1 VVVLLSIVATTL
13 DVLSPLLFRTLIDEA
28 IPSRDTTLIIG
39 TLFGMVFLPVLASGL
54 GFLEGRQRSKV
65 AISVTSTL
73 RQQTFEHVL
82 STRIAY
88 LGRFTSG
95 ELLHRITRGGGLVGD
110 MFVGENLLPV
120 IPRLIFLVGNV
131 AAMFYASWRLGLVTL
146 VAVPLLFLFG
156 EAVKKRVEQLHHKL
170 YGVLEAGESIV
181 HESLAGLRTI
191 RAVNGQPRE
200 VARWRLWNEQ
210 YWLTKLETDTFHS
223 FWMNTL
229 SLLITNLVLAIVLGF
244 GAFEI
249 IGNRLSL
256 GGLVAFIVY
265 APRVLSAL
273 KELNRTHLSLSEVR
287 VAAAKLD
294 ELFAM
299 PLERS
304 GGLLLP
310 ATTHSEMGVKVA
322 FDDVS
327 FRYGRGESGVSN
339 LSFQIN
345 PGEFVGIVG
354 PTGGGKSTIFDL
366 LSGFIEPDSGRIQF
380 DDVEME
386 QLSLVAIR
394 EATGV
399 VFQDTFLWNASLLE
413 NLVYPRDVTQDGP
426 DVHWAVRSAQLESF
440 VAELPDGLQT
450 KVGERGHT
458 FSGGERQRVAIARAV
473 LRNPRLLLLD
483 EATSALD
490 PITEEKLRNSLESLR
505 KGRTMIVIAHRLA
518 TIARADRIV
527 VIDKGQ
533 VVEQGPPSDLLKQHG
548 LFYAFYQAQKL
559 GQDPT

>member
-1 VVVLLSIVATTL
+1 
-13 DVLSPLLFRTLIDEA
+13 
-28 IPSRDTTLIIG
+28 
-39 TLFGMVFLPVLASGL
+39 
-54 GFLEGRQRSKV
+54 
-65 AISVTSTL
+65 
-73 RQQTFEHVL
+73 
-82 STRIAY
+82 
-88 LGRFTSG
+88 
-95 ELLHRITRGGGLVGD
+95 
-110 MFVGENLLPV
+110 MFVGDHLLPL
-120 IPRLIFLVGNV
+120 IPRLIFFAGNV
-131 AAMFYASWRLGLVTL
+131 AAMFYASWRLGLVTM

-156 EAVKKRVEQLHHKL
+156 EAVKKHVEQLHHKF

-181 HESLAGLRTI
+181 QESLAGLRTI
-191 RAVNGQPRE
+191 RAVNGQQRE
-200 VARWRLWNEQ
+200 TARYRRWNEQ
-210 YWLTKLETDTFHS
+210 YWLTKLETDTFHN
-223 FWMNTL
+223 FWIYTL

-265 APRVLSAL
+265 APRVLTAL

-304 GGLLLP
+304 GGLILP
-310 ATTHSEMGVKVA
+310 ATTHSEIGVKVV

-327 FRYGRGESGVSN
+327 FRYGRGDSGVSN
-339 LSFQIN
+339 LSFGIE

-354 PTGGGKSTIFDL
+354 PSGGGKSTIFDL
-366 LSGFIEPDSGRIQF
+366 LIGFHEPDSGRILI
-380 DDVEME
+380 DNVDKE

-394 EATGV
+394 ETMGV

-413 NLVYPRDVTQDGP
+413 NLVYPRDIAQDGP
-426 DVHWAVRSAQLESF
+426 NVHWAVRSAQLEPF
-440 VAELPDGLQT
+440 VAALPDGLQT
-450 KVGERGHT
+450 NVGERGHT

-490 PITEEKLRNSLESLR
+490 PITEEKLRNALESLR
-505 KGRTMIVIAHRLA
+505 KGRTTIVIAHRLA

-533 VVEQGPPSDLLKQHG
+533 VVEQGSPNDLLARQG
-548 LFYAFYQAQKL
+548 LFHAFYQAQML
-559 GQDPT
+559 ERHPTLAIA